1 MTATTVLHLHYADAA
16 HNAAAQRPTD
26 ARIARAWLALQRVCG
41 VPEIEAERLRER
53 HWRLLKGVTRG

>member
-1 MTATTVLHLHYADAA
+1 MTTTTALHLHYADAA

-41 VPEIEAERLRER
+41 VPKAERERLRER
-53 HWRLLKGVTRG
+53 HRRLLKGVTSG